1 MAKINIEGNYL
12 VNSKKERVD
21 IFLGNMIALSKCMK
35 GLEEIKVLNENF
47 LSGKIKV
54 SEGLLRGIFNLEANL
69 KQNLNN
75 VIIQLKMS
83 GTLGRAQAL
92 INIETKEISENKTMI
107 EYKAEVDVGGL
118 GAILSKKQIYEISDK
133 ILKDIFDCFNTYYQ

>member
-1 MAKINIEGNYL
+1 
-12 VNSKKERVD
+12 
-21 IFLGNMIALSKCMK
+21 
-35 GLEEIKVLNENF
+35 
-47 LSGKIKV
+47 
-54 SEGLLRGIFNLEANL
+54 
-69 KQNLNN
+69 
-75 VIIQLKMS
+75 MS